1 MARTTPCT
9 RFLAPSFCMAEFRCK
24 VTVDHLINHD
34 AGVNWIDLYHS
45 PYINVSRKNIEH
57 LGQNPFGR
65 FTLEETVKK

>member
-1 MARTTPCT
+1 
-9 RFLAPSFCMAEFRCK
+9 MAEFRCK
-24 VTVDHLINHD
+24 VTVDHLISHD